1 MPGYEARSQSTT
13 IAAVA
18 DSVHDSGDPASTSA
32 PNADAAPGSR
42 GIERP
47 LLLGLVVALLVQA
60 VFVFSYVGALHSP
73 TPHRVALG
81 VVGSPAMPA
90 AVGRSFSLKT
100 VPYPSQA
107 AALHAIDERKVVGAL
122 VVSPAGA
129 KLFVVPAAGP
139 SAAAALGA
147 AFGAAAVAFHQKIE
161 IVQVHPLPK
170 GDAAGIVS
178 FLLTMALVVG
188 GYLSATMAMAFGGLS
203 TPRGRAAA
211 LSVVAVLG
219 ALVTATIAGPV
230 LGAIPTSKFLVLWA
244 LFILVMAAVALATA
258 ALQTLLGPPG
268 TLVVVVV
275 FVIFGAPAAGGSVP
289 AAFLPGFWRTIGP
302 YLPAGAGT
310 TAVRNTLYFG
320 GNAITHALVVLTAY
334 LLVGAAVMVTARK
347 RGSASASDAEAEA
360 EAAGAAA
367 ASAAVM

>member
-1 MPGYEARSQSTT
+1 M
-13 IAAVA
+13 A
-18 DSVHDSGDPASTSA
+18 DSVHGSVDSGR
-32 PNADAAPGSR
+32 PG
-42 GIERP
+42 GIERR
-47 LLLGLVVALLVQA
+47 LLLGLLVALLVQA

-73 TPHRVALG
+73 SPHGVALG

-90 AVGRSFSLKT
+90 AVGKSFSLKT
-100 VPYPSQA
+100 VSYPSEA

-147 AFGAAAVAFHQKIE
+147 AFSAAAVAFHKKIE

-170 GDAAGIVS
+170 GDAVGIVS

-211 LSVVAVLG
+211 LSIVAVLG
-219 ALVTATIAGPV
+219 ALATATIAGPV
-230 LGAIPTSKFLVLWA
+230 LGAIPTSKFLELWA
-244 LFILVMAAVALATA
+244 LFILVMAAVALSTS

-289 AAFLPGFWRTIGP
+289 AAFLPGFWRAIGP

-310 TAVRNTLYFG
+310 TAVRNTLYFA
-320 GNAITHALVVLTAY
+320 GNDITHALIVLAAY
-334 LLVGAAVMVTARK
+334 LLVGAAVMLTVRK
-347 RGSASASDAEAEA
+347 RWTESPEDAEAET
-360 EAAGAAA
+360 AAA
-367 ASAAVM
+367 ATASAAVM

>member
-1 MPGYEARSQSTT
+1 M
-13 IAAVA
+13 A
-18 DSVHDSGDPASTSA
+18 DSVQGTTDSRR
-32 PNADAAPGSR
+32 PGKV
-42 GIERP
+42 ERR
-47 LLLGLVVALLVQA
+47 LLIAFVVALLVQA

-73 TPHRVALG
+73 RPHRVALG

-90 AVGRSFSLKT
+90 AVGKSFSLKT
-100 VPYPSQA
+100 VPYPSQT

-122 VVSPAGA
+122 VMSPAGA
-129 KLFVVPAAGP
+129 TLFVVPAAGP
-139 SAAAALGA
+139 SAASALAA
-147 AFGAAAVAFHQKIE
+147 AFETAAVAFHQRIA

-178 FLLTMALVVG
+178 FLVTMALVVG
-188 GYLSATMAMAFGGLS
+188 GYLTATMAMAFGGFS

-211 LSVVAVLG
+211 LGIVAVVG
-219 ALVTATIAGPV
+219 ALATATIAGPII
-230 LGAIPTSKFLVLWA
+230 GAIPTSKFLVLWA
-244 LFILVMAAVALATA
+244 LFTLVMAAVAFATS
-258 ALQTLLGPPG
+258 ALQTVLGPSG
-268 TLVVVVV
+268 TLVVVVA

-334 LLVGAAVMVTARK
+334 LVAGAAVTLTAR
-347 RGSASASDAEAEA
+347 RRWAGSTGDAEAET
-360 EAAGAAA
+360 AAA
-367 ASAAVM
+367 ATASAAVM